1 MSFIEIPDWLYE
13 QILRTE
19 IASLEGMGFK
29 PAEARR
35 EALIRMGR
43 GFVARSGA
51 MAKEFQKDY
60 DEYIEEMSLGGQ
72 AYEVPR

>member
-13 QILRTE
+13 RIFRTE
-19 IASLEGMGFK
+19 IVALEGMGFK

-35 EALIRMGR
+35 EALVRMGR
-43 GFVARSGA
+43 GFVARSGIVNE
-51 MAKEFQKDY
+51 EFQKDH

-72 AYEVPR
+72 TYEIPR

>member
-13 QILRTE
+13 RILRTE
-19 IASLEGMGFK
+19 IVALEGMAFK

-35 EALIRMGR
+35 EALLRMGR
-43 GFVARSGA
+43 GFVSRSGA
-51 MAKEFQKDY
+51 MNKEFQKDY

-72 AYEVPR
+72 TYEVPR